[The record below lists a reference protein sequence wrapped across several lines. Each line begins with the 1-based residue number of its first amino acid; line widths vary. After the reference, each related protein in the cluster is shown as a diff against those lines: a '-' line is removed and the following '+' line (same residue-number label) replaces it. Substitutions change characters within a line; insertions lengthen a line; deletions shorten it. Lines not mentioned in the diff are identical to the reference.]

1 MKVRPHFKQ
10 LVLVED
16 ISNHSG
22 RPLTAD
28 ELRILNIVLVE
39 YMDKLNN
46 VGLYFE
52 TAVADKPAADQPV
65 VTKKMVVECLQQ
77 IGQREF
83 AGILMK
89 TQGTK

>member
-1 MKVRPHFKQ
+1 M
-10 LVLVED
+10 
-16 ISNHSG
+16 
-22 RPLTAD
+22 
-28 ELRILNIVLVE
+28 LNIVLVE
-39 YMDKLNN
+39 YIDKLNN

-52 TAVADKPAADQPV
+52 TAVADQSATDQPV
-65 VTKKMVVECLQQ
+65 VTKKRVVECLQQ